1 MAKKDKPL
9 AEMTQAERK
18 EARQAKR
25 KGRINTIKQVWTAFN
40 MQRKEDK
47 WLLPIMIAVLVAVLL
62 VVVLVTY
69 FFMNGSWVTWLF
81 MVIAGILL
89 GVMLDMVI
97 FTRRMTNS
105 LYAKADGQPGMAG
118 WVLSQLKGTWRVQ
131 QTVAGNTTLDVVHR
145 VVGRPGVILVGE
157 GNHARLRGLM
167 QGEKRKL
174 ARVVGDTPIY
184 EIYVGH
190 GEDEVEMKK
199 LERTIKRLP
208 KNIDRDKVDFI
219 QHRLESLAAKSG
231 MMGMPKGPIPAG
243 AKVRNVQRSAR
254 RRTQR

>member
-9 AEMTQAERK
+9 AKMTKEERK
-18 EARQAKR
+18 EARQAKC
-25 KGRINTIKQVWTAFN
+25 KGRINTLKQVWTAFN

-62 VVVLVTY
+62 VIVLVTY
-69 FFMNGSWVTWLF
+69 FFMSGSWVTWLL

-105 LYAKADGQPGMAG
+105 LYEKADGQPGMAG

-131 QTVAGNTTLDVVHR
+131 QTVAGNGNLDVVHR

-157 GNHARLRGLM
+157 GNHSRLRGLM

-190 GEDEVEMKK
+190 GEDEVELKK
-199 LERTIKRLP
+199 LERSIKRLP
-208 KNIDRDKVDFI
+208 KNIDREKVDFI
-219 QHRLESLAAKSG
+219 HHRLESLASKSG
-231 MMGMPKGPIPAG
+231 MMGMPKGPMPAG
-243 AKVRNVQRSAR
+243 AKLRNVQRSAR